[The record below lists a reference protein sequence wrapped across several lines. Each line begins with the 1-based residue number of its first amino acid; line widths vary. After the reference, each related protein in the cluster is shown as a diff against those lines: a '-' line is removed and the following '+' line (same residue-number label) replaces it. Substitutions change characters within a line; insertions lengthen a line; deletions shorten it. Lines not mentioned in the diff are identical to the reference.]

1 MAILSAMSSFNL
13 VRHGH
18 SLGGCPAHGSRTAV
32 ADPLIAGEVCHPV
45 RSLHVDGRCRPQI
58 GQTLVER
65 WRFEAAMWD
74 HGAMAAPLD
83 QAPAWVRDLLG
94 SEREEAAADIEQ
106 ATLLARMRAG
116 EPGIAVS
123 FEELASRLGLDLND
137 DATDEQPARR
147 GADQAR

>member
-1 MAILSAMSSFNL
+1 
-13 VRHGH
+13 VR
-18 SLGGCPAHGSRTAV
+18 
-32 ADPLIAGEVCHPV
+32 PL
-45 RSLHVDGRCRPQI
+45 LLD
-58 GQTLVER
+58 
-65 WRFEAAMWD
+65 AAPWD

-94 SEREEAAADIEQ
+94 SEQEEAAADAEQ
-106 ATLLARMRAG
+106 AGLLERMRAG

-147 GADQAR
+147 GADKAR

>member
-1 MAILSAMSSFNL
+1 MSIA
-13 VRHGH
+13 
-18 SLGGCPAHGSRTAV
+18 GCP
-32 ADPLIAGEVCHPV
+32 
-45 RSLHVDGRCRPQI
+45 PQV

-65 WRFEAAMWD
+65 WPFEPAMWD

-94 SEREEAAADIEQ
+94 SEQEEAAADAEQ
-106 ATLLARMRAG
+106 ATLLERMRAG

-137 DATDEQPARR
+137 DATDEQPAHR
-147 GADQAR
+147 GADQTR

>member
-1 MAILSAMSSFNL
+1 
-13 VRHGH
+13 
-18 SLGGCPAHGSRTAV
+18 
-32 ADPLIAGEVCHPV
+32 
-45 RSLHVDGRCRPQI
+45 
-58 GQTLVER
+58 
-65 WRFEAAMWD
+65 MWD

-123 FEELASRLGLDLND
+123 FEELASRLRLDLNN

>member
-1 MAILSAMSSFNL
+1 MA
-13 VRHGH
+13 
-18 SLGGCPAHGSRTAV
+18 GCP
-32 ADPLIAGEVCHPV
+32 
-45 RSLHVDGRCRPQI
+45 PQI
-58 GQTLVER
+58 EQTLVKR
-65 WRFEAAMWD
+65 GRFEAAMWD

-94 SEREEAAADIEQ
+94 SEQVEAAADAEQ
-106 ATLLARMRAG
+106 AGLLERMRAG

-137 DATDEQPARR
+137 DATDEQSARR